1 MPPSIITNDF
11 MIHKTS
17 TTILLS
23 GFKNKFHFLALYL
36 VLLEA
41 YIRIFMINRGLY
53 YHQALFLNL
62 TKEVQPFR
70 RIISMAGNLKITHLN
85 MTKHRSIVWL
95 LAICISNMF
104 IEFIWKMFSVDICS
118 FKQTNANPLFTYHT
132 SIHGNEIGMCIVN
145 V

>member
-53 YHQALFLNL
+53 YQQALFLNL

-70 RIISMAGNLKITHLN
+70 RIISMAGNLKITNLN

-95 LAICISNMF
+95 LAVCMYIAFMNLSEKWF
-104 IEFIWKMFSVDICS
+104 
-118 FKQTNANPLFTYHT
+118 QLTYVASSKLMPTLHSLVT
-132 SIHGNEIGMCIVN
+132 QVFMVMK
-145 V
+145 